1 MPVSQ
6 QLKKGALILAEVTK
20 SDYYEEVGF
29 FYMGGAVETYLKL
42 KRFTDIPFGVS
53 MPIGKYVWA
62 IAVTIERQG

>member
-6 QLKKGALILAEVTK
+6 QLKKGVPILAEVTK

-29 FYMGGAVETYLKL
+29 FYIRGGQWKL
-42 KRFTDIPFGVS
+42 KRYTDIPFGVS

-62 IAVTIERQG
+62 IAATVERQG